1 MLQGTTNHWTM
12 HRSVVDNWTADTT
25 QELAACV
32 TVCRRRGAVGL
43 GSQNWLD
50 NYSLKTEVCFNSYT
64 HRGQH
69 TPHTEYLNG
78 QPNILIK

>member
-1 MLQGTTNHWTM
+1 MLQRDEGHLDWTLTM

-32 TVCRRRGAVGL
+32 TVCGAVKQPAQGL

-50 NYSLKTEVCFNSYT
+50 NYSLKTEN
-64 HRGQH
+64 
-69 TPHTEYLNG
+69 
-78 QPNILIK
+78 

>member
-1 MLQGTTNHWTM
+1 M

-32 TVCRRRGAVGL
+32 TVCLQHRRRGVVVVNLGL

-64 HRGQH
+64 HWMD
-69 TPHTEYLNG
+69 P
-78 QPNILIK
+78 

>member
-1 MLQGTTNHWTM
+1 M

-32 TVCRRRGAVGL
+32 TVCRRRGAVKLGL

-64 HRGQH
+64 HWSHGRGQH

-78 QPNILIK
+78 QHNILIK